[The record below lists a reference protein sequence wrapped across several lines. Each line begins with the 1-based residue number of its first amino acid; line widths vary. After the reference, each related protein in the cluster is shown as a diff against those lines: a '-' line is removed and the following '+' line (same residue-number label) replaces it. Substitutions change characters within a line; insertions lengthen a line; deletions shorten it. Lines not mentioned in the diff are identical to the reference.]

1 LITNCPD
8 SVSERVWGMK
18 EPPVLIAPRREKKR
32 KRRRI
37 KEPVFH
43 ERTNPTQPVKDW
55 RFPQIFE
62 SHG

>member
-1 LITNCPD
+1 LLP
-8 SVSERVWGMK
+8 E
-18 EPPVLIAPRREKKR
+18 EKR
-32 KRRRI
+32 KGKGGESKNLLFFREYS
-37 KEPVFH
+37 KGLAVFH